1 MCVLVS
7 PLNASTDVHC
17 SLLSLEEVYSF
28 AVHSSKRDV
37 SQQSVKTM
45 VYGSLTRQ
53 VYVFVNSGASSRYS
67 AGVTRASELALA
79 P

>member
-1 MCVLVS
+1 MYLFRYFDS
-7 PLNASTDVHC
+7 STDLCC

-45 VYGSLTRQ
+45 VYGALTRQ